1 MKLILTGSSGF
12 VGHEILTQCLEHPSV
27 TSVVA
32 LTRRELATHEKLQVV
47 LMEDFSLYPQTAL
60 KSIKGAD
67 ACIWYSCS
75 APVLDTSTKWP
86 ITGHLA

>member
-1 MKLILTGSSGF
+1 MKLILTSSSGF
-12 VGHEILTQCLEHPSV
+12 VGHEILSQCLEHPSV

-32 LTRRELATHEKLQVV
+32 LSRRELATHEKLQVV
-47 LMEDFSLYPQTAL
+47 LMEDFSSYPKKAL
-60 KSIKGAD
+60 EAIKGAN

-75 APVLDTSTKWP
+75 ALVLDTSTNWP